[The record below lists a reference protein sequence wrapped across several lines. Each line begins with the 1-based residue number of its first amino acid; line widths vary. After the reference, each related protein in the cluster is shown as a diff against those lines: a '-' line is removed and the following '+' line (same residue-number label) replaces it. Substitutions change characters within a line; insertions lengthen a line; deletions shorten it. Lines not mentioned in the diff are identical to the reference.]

1 MENKMMQ
8 FDMIDIVYCDKLYL
22 ILFVHY
28 IWVLSYLRC
37 YDNQVIKRGSV
48 MFIFTS
54 SSSLSIFVR
63 FVGKG
68 HRRGFFLQSVA
79 RAHMF
84 TV

>member
-37 YDNQVIKRGSV
+37 YDN
-48 MFIFTS
+48 
-54 SSSLSIFVR
+54 
-63 FVGKG
+63 
-68 HRRGFFLQSVA
+68 
-79 RAHMF
+79 
-84 TV
+84 